1 MMTETRG
8 TGSILVAAFIL
19 MAAMVLYMLL
29 DLAAAASLNPVIS
42 GGFALAAL
50 ALGLY
55 ILDSLPLRQRLVL
68 VGLLV
73 TAVFAVRFIDWD
85 SRKPFLRDFNQ
96 IQMGMTTEEVDGLMS
111 DYIKSTS
118 PLVAT
123 SIQGDVQTGAVSYRH
138 TAEGWGDSDIGLITF
153 AGGRV
158 IGRTFYP
165 D

>member
-1 MMTETRG
+1 
-8 TGSILVAAFIL
+8 
-19 MAAMVLYMLL
+19 
-29 DLAAAASLNPVIS
+29 
-42 GGFALAAL
+42 
-50 ALGLY
+50 
-55 ILDSLPLRQRLVL
+55 
-68 VGLLV
+68 LV

-96 IQMGMTTEEVDGLMS
+96 IQMGMTAEEVDSVMAG
-111 DYIKSTS
+111 YIKYTGPFAAMS
-118 PLVAT
+118 V
-123 SIQGDVQTGAVSYRH
+123 QGEVQTGAVSYRH

>member
-1 MMTETRG
+1 MTETRR

-19 MAAMVLYMLL
+19 MAAMGLYLLL

-42 GGFALAAL
+42 GGFALAVL

-55 ILDSLPLRQRLVL
+55 ILDSLPLRQRLVIA
-68 VGLLV
+68 GLLV

-96 IQMGMTTEEVDGLMS
+96 IQMGMTAEEVDSVMAG
-111 DYIKSTS
+111 YIKYTGPFAAMS
-118 PLVAT
+118 V
-123 SIQGDVQTGAVSYRH
+123 QGEVQTGAVSYRH

-165 D
+165 N